1 VDARIGSTGEDAKIM
16 QKMGS
21 IIGASNSEIIPNTDQ
36 IRCQSASSKKNPG
49 EVSES
54 IRDTYTP
61 IVVVTS
67 AELGLEEMRSGRFR
81 LAANN
86 KIIELRCKHTK

>member
-1 VDARIGSTGEDAKIM
+1 MDARIGSTGEDAKIM

-36 IRCQSASSKKNPG
+36 IRCQSASYPG